1 MTQLT
6 LDLFPSNK
14 NKGYGV
20 KIIIS
25 TSPRLCSTI
34 LRARLFPGD
43 LVPCARMRMKTEAGS
58 TLMIVVVSVY
68 DVARSESLQWDL
80 PGL

>member
-1 MTQLT
+1 M
-6 LDLFPSNK
+6 
-14 NKGYGV
+14 
-20 KIIIS
+20 
-25 TSPRLCSTI
+25 
-34 LRARLFPGD
+34 
-43 LVPCARMRMKTEAGS
+43 PCARMRMKTEAGS